1 MTWFTSEEA
10 EGFTDGLEGPL
21 HYPGRVAQHVPGHP
35 ARQVRGAL
43 GEVPGVLGV
52 DVIRVDPGRA
62 AVDAPAGAEVLG
74 EVEQLVGAL
83 DPARRAREYCVFLD
97 LQSAAP
103 SQQELPVGEHGLQIG
118 QEPGPV
124 GPVGYPVIY
133 G

>member
-1 MTWFTSEEA
+1 MLTNQPPWRWRFVTALLEGGDLVYLSEEA

-74 EVEQLVGAL
+74 EVEQLVG
-83 DPARRAREYCVFLD
+83 PRSRT
-97 LQSAAP
+97 S
-103 SQQELPVGEHGLQIG
+103 ST
-118 QEPGPV
+118 
-124 GPVGYPVIY
+124 
-133 G
+133 